1 MFRQRVGKR
10 CQRGIEVR
18 CGLGAVWVHRDL
30 LYDYYFWRLGREM
43 LQVKGYTDVA
53 VTVKGYTDV
62 AVTVTVGWYRR
73 RRVLC
78 KNPFCT
84 RMRL

>member
-1 MFRQRVGKR
+1 MFRQRVGKD
-10 CQRGIEVR
+10 QNGDIEVR
-18 CGLGAVWVHRDL
+18 CGLGAVWVHRGL
-30 LYDYYFWRLGREM
+30 KYDSNGRLGREM
-43 LQVKGYTDVA
+43 LQ
-53 VTVKGYTDV
+53 VKGYTDV

-78 KNPFCT
+78 KDPFCA

>member
-1 MFRQRVGKR
+1 M
-10 CQRGIEVR
+10 R
-18 CGLGAVWVHRDL
+18 CGLGAVWVHRGL
-30 LYDYYFWRLGREM
+30 KYDSNGRLDREM

-78 KNPFCT
+78 KDPFCA

>member
-1 MFRQRVGKR
+1 
-10 CQRGIEVR
+10 
-18 CGLGAVWVHRDL
+18 
-30 LYDYYFWRLGREM
+30 M

-78 KNPFCT
+78 KNPFCA

>member
-1 MFRQRVGKR
+1 MFRQRVGKD
-10 CQRGIEVR
+10 QNGDIEVR

-30 LYDYYFWRLGREM
+30 LYYYYFWRLGREM
-43 LQVKGYTDVA
+43 LQ
-53 VTVKGYTDV
+53 VKGYTDV

-78 KNPFCT
+78 KNPFCA